1 MSFTST
7 RNAVVAVVQTVTA
20 IKQVL
25 KYEPT
30 TITVHPLA
38 WVVLDSYTRPQ
49 SRAQVTAMNWRYK
62 VRVAVP
68 ITNSAEAEDEL
79 IATALSI
86 PDAID
91 ANPQLSGTVSSG
103 LAWSPDGRAGYITM
117 GTVRCRVVDV
127 YCQVLDKDE
136 YAGAIA

>member
-1 MSFTST
+1 
-7 RNAVVAVVQTVTA
+7 VVQTVTA

-25 KYEPT
+25 KYEPS

-49 SRAQVTAMNWRYK
+49 SRGQVAPMNWRYRI
-62 VRVAVP
+62 RVVVP

-79 IATALSI
+79 IATALAI

-91 ANPQLSGTVSSG
+91 SNPQLSGVVSRG
-103 LAWSPDGRAGYITM
+103 LAWSPDGRAGYINL
-117 GTVRCRVVDV
+117 GNIRCRVVDV
-127 YCQVLDKDE
+127 YCQVLDKNE
-136 YAGAIA
+136 YEGALP